1 MTMQGKHSTNSGPA
15 TRERILE
22 AAAALFATRGFH
34 GTSTREIAR
43 EVGIQQPSLFHHFP
57 TKQILLAELLE
68 RDLRPALER
77 IRCHST
83 TAADPAARL
92 YSYLLDDVAA
102 LASSPFDA
110 RGLYNDEVLLG
121 KDLAA
126 QRALR
131 QQLHDDTRRLIDE
144 GIENG
149 QFREID
155 TTFAQQVITGVLLNT
170 IRVAGTNPTQD
181 LKERPREAAD
191 FVLRGFLRDPD
202 TLDLIRDE
210 AVALSG
216 SGEIG
221 C

>member
-1 MTMQGKHSTNSGPA
+1 MTTHQTLNTGSGSA

-34 GTSTREIAR
+34 GTSTRDIAR

-57 TKQILLAELLE
+57 TKQSILSELLE
-68 RDLRPALER
+68 QDLRPALDR

-83 TAADPAARL
+83 TEAGAAARL
-92 YSYLLDDVAA
+92 YSYLLDDVTA

-121 KDLAA
+121 EDLAA

-131 QQLHDDTRRLIDE
+131 QQLHHETKRLIEE
-144 GIENG
+144 GIESG
-149 QFREID
+149 QFRKVD
-155 TTFAQQVITGVLLNT
+155 TTFAHQVVTGVLLNT

-181 LKERPREAAD
+181 LRERPREAAD
-191 FVLRGFLRDPD
+191 FVLLGFLRDPD
-202 TLDLIRDE
+202 ALNLIRAE
-210 AVALSG
+210 ALALSG
-216 SGEIG
+216 TGAID

>member
-1 MTMQGKHSTNSGPA
+1 MTMQRKLSTSSRPA

-34 GTSTREIAR
+34 GTSTRDIAK

-57 TKQILLAELLE
+57 TKQSILSELLE
-68 RDLRPALER
+68 QDLRPALDR

-83 TAADPAARL
+83 TEAGAAARL
-92 YSYLLDDVAA
+92 YSYLLDDVTA

-121 KDLAA
+121 TDLAA

-131 QQLHDDTRRLIDE
+131 QQLHDETKRLMEE
-144 GIENG
+144 GIESG
-149 QFREID
+149 QFREVD
-155 TTFAQQVITGVLLNT
+155 TTFAQQVVTGVLLNT
-170 IRVAGTNPTQD
+170 IRVAGTKPTND
-181 LKERPREAAD
+181 LRERPREVAD
-191 FVLRGFLRDPD
+191 FVLLGFLRDPD
-202 TLDLIRDE
+202 ALHLIRDE
-210 AVALSG
+210 AMTLSDAG
-216 SGEIG
+216 AID